1 VVFDPVLESVNVL
14 SVLATAALVILTAKP
29 CRASGV
35 PYLLAIPAGFGLMTV
50 AFAVQAF
57 EPFLVS
63 FSQLLGSPVE
73 AVWLLT
79 QAYGALFLALAY
91 ARRTRL
97 PLVGESTS
105 AALLTAALV
114 TLAFLGIR
122 LMTPTAEAAG
132 GVAPPNGELFLRVII
147 VAAFVYLTYETLRNW
162 ALTQKASQGIVTI
175 GFIFFLMEQLGFLLA
190 LWNLG
195 SVALFLA
202 YEGRIMGLFL
212 LNAVLIVGIR
222 KDDSIAVMRRLGLG
236 APAHDRLAKTLPT

>member
-1 VVFDPVLESVNVL
+1 MVFDPVLESVNVL

-91 ARRTRL
+91 ARRTRF
-97 PLVGESTS
+97 PLLGGSTS
-105 AALLTAALV
+105 AALLTAALI
-114 TLAFLGIR
+114 TLAFLGITF
-122 LMTPTAEAAG
+122 LTSIAG
-132 GVAPPNGELFLRVII
+132 AVNVASPDGELFLRLVI
-147 VAAFVYLTYETLRNW
+147 VAAAVYLTYETARNW
-162 ALTQKASQGIVTI
+162 GLTQKASQGIVTI
-175 GFIFFLMEQLGFLLA
+175 GFIFFFIEQLGFIFA
-190 LWNLG
+190 MWNLG
-195 SVALFLA
+195 SVAVFLA
-202 YEGRIMGLFL
+202 YEGRIMGLLL
-212 LNAVLIVGIR
+212 LNAVLIVGIK
-222 KDDSIAVMRRLGLG
+222 KDDSVAVLRRLGLG
-236 APAHDRLAKTLPT
+236 APAHDRLQQALAR